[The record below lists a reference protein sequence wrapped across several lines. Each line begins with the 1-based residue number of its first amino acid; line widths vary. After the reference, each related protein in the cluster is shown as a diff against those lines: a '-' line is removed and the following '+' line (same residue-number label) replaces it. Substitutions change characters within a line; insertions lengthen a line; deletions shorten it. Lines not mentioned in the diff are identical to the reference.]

1 MAEKVKAKS
10 GDTLSG
16 IAKAQGTTVA
26 QILKDNPTL
35 AARAAAGTPVLF
47 SGTTVKISSPQ
58 TSSNPYGPTTTGQGA
73 GLGTASVPISTVD
86 TTTLAGIAK
95 ASGTSKDEKETTS

>member
-35 AARAAAGTPVLF
+35 AARQQQDKQF
-47 SGTTVKISSPQ
+47 F
-58 TSSNPYGPTTTGQGA
+58 
-73 GLGTASVPISTVD
+73 
-86 TTTLAGIAK
+86 LA
-95 ASGTSKDEKETTS
+95 EQP